1 MRLTE
6 LLEFLKNLEKR
17 GEPASLPKLANE
29 FKCSVEEA
37 KAMVDEAVKKGLVK
51 VSNGGIK
58 LTAEGLTEI
67 VKHREDYLHGRYG
80 HRGLLGGL
88 SKLLEGRVNDWRFHW
103 RHKHGLDENSLNA
116 FYESL
121 RELEGYVED
130 VVPLTFLKEGE
141 RGIVVHAIGG
151 RGIVK
156 RLSEM
161 GLTPG
166 VEVAVKRSAPFYGP
180 IQITVR
186 GVSLAL
192 GRGIASKIFIKRAPN
207 EGS

>member
-17 GEPASLPKLANE
+17 GELASLPKLVNE
-29 FKCSVEEA
+29 FKCSIREA
-37 KAMVDEAVKKGLVK
+37 KAMVDEAVKRGLVK

-58 LTAEGLTEI
+58 LTAEGLTEVI
-67 VKHREDYLHGRYG
+67 KHREGYLHGRYSHG
-80 HRGLLGGL
+80 GLLGRL

-103 RHKHGLDENSLNA
+103 RYKHGLDENSLNA

-121 RELEGYVED
+121 RELEGYIED
-130 VVPLTFLKEGE
+130 IVPLTFLKEGE

-166 VEVAVKRSAPFYGP
+166 VEVVVKRSAPFYGP
-180 IQITVR
+180 IQVTVR

-192 GRGIASKIFIKRAPN
+192 GRGIASKIFIKRAPI
-207 EGS
+207 ESS